1 MLMGYTISLIKF
13 GFELKSIE
21 VLAIR
26 MLLQPHLQV
35 MVKAIEGEEEE
46 DQTKSSGT

>member
-1 MLMGYTISLIKF
+1 MLMGYTVSSIKF
-13 GFELKSIE
+13 GFELKSID

-26 MLLQPHLQV
+26 TLLQPHLQV
-35 MVKAIEGEEEE
+35 LVKAIEEGGEE